1 MRHRE
6 KSVKL
11 KYTLTARTALV
22 ASVLV
27 CGGTAQAA
35 ENTMPAVQKEQV
47 EHVIH
52 DYLVTHPEVLL
63 EASQALQK
71 KQQEEAQQIAKS
83 AISKYADQLF
93 KTDGAVTG
101 NPKGAVTIVEFFD
114 YQCVH
119 CKRMKP
125 VIQEISKKN
134 ANVRVV
140 YKELPIFGKRSEI
153 ASRAALAA
161 AKQGKY
167 AAMQAA
173 LLGLEKRL
181 DDALVLSTAE
191 SIGLDMATLKKDMKS
206 KAIDDELA
214 ANHKLADNLNLMGT
228 PAFIVASTPNGQ
240 FNANYEPNFIP
251 GAATVEALQDLVE
264 QAGKSSSS

>member
-1 MRHRE
+1 M
-6 KSVKL
+6 KL

-22 ASVLV
+22 AGMLV
-27 CGGTAQAA
+27 CGGIAEAA
-35 ENTMPAVQKEQV
+35 DSAMPAVQKQQV
-47 EHVIH
+47 EQVIH

-71 KQQEEAQQIAKS
+71 QQQDEAQQVAKS
-83 AISKYADQLF
+83 AILKNADQLF
-93 KTDGAVTG
+93 KMDGAVAG
-101 NPKGAVTIVEFFD
+101 NLKGAVTVVEFFD

-125 VIQEISKKN
+125 IISEISKKN
-134 ANVRVV
+134 ANVRVI
-140 YKELPIFGKRSEI
+140 YKELPIFGKRSET

-167 AAMQAA
+167 EAMQAA
-173 LLGLEKRL
+173 LLKIEKRL
-181 DDALVLSTAE
+181 DDALVMSTAA
-191 SIGLDMATLKKDMKS
+191 SIGLDMEKLKQDMKS

-228 PAFIVASTPNGQ
+228 PAFIVASTPNGE

-264 QAGKSSSS
+264 QAGKSSS

>member
-1 MRHRE
+1 M
-6 KSVKL
+6 KL
-11 KYTLTARTALV
+11 KYTLTAQTALV
-22 ASVLV
+22 AGMLV
-27 CGGTAQAA
+27 CGGLAQAA
-35 ENTMPAVQKEQV
+35 DSAAPALQKEYVEQV
-47 EHVIH
+47 VH

-71 KQQEEAQQIAKS
+71 KQQDEAQQVAKS
-83 AISKYADQLF
+83 AILKHADQLF
-93 KTDGAVTG
+93 QASGAVTG
-101 NPKGAVTIVEFFD
+101 NPKGAVTVVEFFD

-125 VIQEISKKN
+125 ILSEISQKN
-134 ANVRVV
+134 ANVRVI
-140 YKELPIFGKRSEI
+140 YKELPIFGKRSET

-167 AAMQAA
+167 EAMQAA
-173 LLGLEKRL
+173 LLKIEKRL

-191 SIGLDMATLKKDMKS
+191 SIGLDMAKLKQDMKS

-214 ANHKLADNLNLMGT
+214 ANHTLADNLNLMGT
-228 PAFIVASTPNGQ
+228 PAFIVASTPSGQ
-240 FNANYEPNFIP
+240 FNADYEPNFIP
-251 GAATVEALQDLVE
+251 GAATVESLQDFVE

>member
-1 MRHRE
+1 M
-6 KSVKL
+6 KL

-22 ASVLV
+22 AGMLV
-27 CGGTAQAA
+27 CGGMAEAADTA
-35 ENTMPAVQKEQV
+35 MPAAQKQQVEQV
-47 EHVIH
+47 VH
-52 DYLVTHPEVLL
+52 DYLVSHPEVLL
-63 EASQALQK
+63 EASQALQV
-71 KQQEEAQQIAKS
+71 KQQAEAQQVAKS
-83 AISKYADQLF
+83 AISKHADQLF
-93 KTDGAVTG
+93 KADGAVTG
-101 NPKGAVTIVEFFD
+101 NPKGAVTVVEFFD

-125 VIQEISKKN
+125 IISEISKNN
-134 ANVRVV
+134 ANVRVI
-140 YKELPIFGKRSEI
+140 YKELPIFGKRSET

-173 LLGLEKRL
+173 LLNIEKRL

-191 SIGLDMATLKKDMKS
+191 SIGLDMAKLKQDMKS
-206 KAIDDELA
+206 KAIDEELA

-240 FNANYEPNFIP
+240 FNASYEPTFIP

-264 QAGKSSSS
+264 QAGKKSS